1 MIFDAQSLF
10 SDRQA
15 ITATANSTNTIDF
28 GVAMTPQ
35 HAKGPVKRDVG
46 AGRPIPLR
54 IQIVEAFNNLTA
66 LRVDLEVANNA
77 AFTGSRV
84 VVTTTVLLADATT
97 GAVLIPQYALRGV
110 NDRYARLR
118 YTVAG
123 TAPTTGKITAGLV
136 FGADTWGA

>member
-28 GVAMTPQ
+28 GVAMTPK

-54 IQIVEAFNNLTA
+54 VQIVEAFNNLTSVQ
-66 LRVDLEVANNA
+66 VDLVVANNA
-77 AFTGSRV
+77 AVTGSRV
-84 VVTTTVLLADATT
+84 AVSTTVLLADAKA
-97 GAVLIPQYALRGV
+97 GAVLMPQYAPQGV

-118 YTVAG
+118 YTVTG
-123 TAPTTGKITAGLV
+123 TAPTTGRITAGLV